1 MATIITEEDLELIEE
16 KSDPPEPQALDLQP
30 AVNQPHA
37 PNELAID
44 AARDAAKKKALTKLV
59 CIKLISSTMDHW
71 KLGYC

>member
-1 MATIITEEDLELIEE
+1 MATIITEEDMELMEE
-16 KSDPPEPQALDLQP
+16 KSDPPEPQAPDLQP

-37 PNELAID
+37 PNELAV
-44 AARDAAKKKALTKLV
+44 DAAKKKALAKLV